1 MQGMRTQGPRLKPG
15 LGMQGLAH
23 VNSRQ
28 GCVQGLAHVNSR
40 QGCMLG
46 LAHVNSRQ
54 GCMEGGGQQV
64 LVGQRPEVE
73 IKHITA
79 PGM

>member
-40 QGCMLG
+40 QGCM
-46 LAHVNSRQ
+46 
-54 GCMEGGGQQV
+54 EGGGQQV

>member
-28 GCVQGLAHVNSR
+28 GCMPGLAHVD
-40 QGCMLG
+40 
-46 LAHVNSRQ
+46 SRQ
-54 GCMEGGGQQV
+54 GCMEGGGQHV

>member
-28 GCVQGLAHVNSR
+28 GCMPGLAHVD
-40 QGCMLG
+40 
-46 LAHVNSRQ
+46 SRQ